1 MRQAASSLI
10 ALTDDFRITIRNE
23 IHSIITHF
31 IRNYAINQIALQSGM
46 LEGHREMQTHTCPKT
61 AGGGG

>member
-1 MRQAASSLI
+1 MRQAATSLI

-31 IRNYAINQIALQSGM
+31 IRNYAINKVVID
-46 LEGHREMQTHTCPKT
+46 CNN
-61 AGGGG
+61 